1 MTDSQSF
8 HLQHYAHIYL
18 QDLGPTLSHGWY
30 YMQYIIRRYV
40 ENGCTGSPAELL
52 QDAAQR
58 YGRHPNTIKGC
69 IQNYTLSA
77 FRKNDTQCIS
87 LWREIGW
94 DETVPMVPSKIIPLL
109 CRGFFPYMKRHH
121 PSGFEWLVIVMLTQ

>member
-18 QDLGPTLSHGWY
+18 QDLGPTLS
-30 YMQYIIRRYV
+30 
-40 ENGCTGSPAELL
+40 SPAELL

-58 YGRHPNTIKGC
+58 YGRHTNTIKGC